1 MNNYQSQLKTDHD
14 TIAKLL
20 QVHQAMPSK
29 EIPAGMRI
37 TRQIYLQLLLDAIL
51 ILEALLQNMS

>member
-20 QVHQAMPSK
+20 QTHQDMSSK
-29 EIPAGMRI
+29 EIPRGMRI

-51 ILEALLQNMS
+51 ILEALIQNIS